1 MTPDKHLGVD
11 LYVRADAPIVDR
23 RAVVVERLE
32 RLERRERIDEY
43 SVQLWPRAISLDLV
57 ERVDESRV
65 VDAVRA
71 FETWAEQ
78 CDRYLSPCFEV
89 STTHSMIT
97 DESDRLL
104 VLPVLCVAVFSD
116 GSLVDVAPSSD
127 GDSVRTVEDLLA
139 DVATGAVSDPAAF
152 QKNVSLGAEPG
163 ERARAGDV
171 ISSRSGSVTPVLHP
185 SEDDE

>member
-23 RAVVVERLE
+23 RTVVIERLE

-43 SVQLWPRAISLDLV
+43 SVQLWPRAISLDLMR
-57 ERVDESRV
+57 RVDESPI
-65 VDAVRA
+65 VDAVRE

-78 CDRYLSPCFEV
+78 CDRYLSPCFDV

-139 DVATGAVSDPAAF
+139 DVAAGTVPTSEAF
-152 QKNVSLGAEPG
+152 SGDMPSGAEPDQRG
-163 ERARAGDV
+163 LAGNANPLK
-171 ISSRSGSVTPVLHP
+171 SSSVTSVFHRP
-185 SEDDE
+185 ERGE